1 LRIPKEVTVKL
12 TSLYLAIDG
21 GLKQINYKEDG
32 FNAISSSGKTLSFE
46 VRHCSINSPTIDISG
61 SNADVIIC
69 VFLDKK
75 PKTVGGEE
83 KDNVLVYKN
92 VKEGKNT
99 FSIFEATKQPFFVTK
114 FSLEFAKS
122 K

>member
-1 LRIPKEVTVKL
+1 MTIPKEVTVKL

-21 GLKQINYKEDG
+21 GLKQINYTQHG
-32 FNAISSSGKTLSFE
+32 FNAVSSSGKTLSFE
-46 VRHCSINSPTIDISG
+46 VRHCSINNPTINISDSRADI
-61 SNADVIIC
+61 VIC
-69 VFLDKK
+69 VFTDKK
-75 PKTVGGEE
+75 PKTVDGKE

-92 VKEGKNT
+92 VKEGKKT